1 MATGPGRTPG
11 PRLQNHLFGRDL
23 VPEVTALWAG
33 SCPIKDD
40 PDHFFL
46 QAGVEWVKMEVV
58 KKIAILGSTGSIGRS
73 TLAVVA
79 EHPQEFTV
87 AGLAAGRNVELLA
100 AQIGQF
106 QPALVSVQDE
116 EAAARLRQLLPSGNT
131 RQILAG
137 PQGAATVATAA
148 GADLVVSAMVGAAG
162 LEPTLAAIE
171 AGIPVALAN
180 KETLVAAGS
189 LVMAAA
195 RKKGVALL
203 PVDSEH
209 SALMQAMEGQRRE
222 DVKKLWLTASGGPF
236 RSWPAE
242 KLAEVTPAQ
251 ALRHPNW
258 SMGAKI
264 TIDSATM
271 MNKALEVIEASVL
284 FGLPVDR
291 IGVYIHPQSIIH
303 SLVEYVDG
311 SVIAQLGVP
320 DMRLPI
326 AYALTYPRRLPLSGP
341 PLDLGQI
348 AQLTFE
354 EPDLQ
359 RFPSLKLGYEAARA
373 GGTMPAV
380 LNAANEVAVAAFLEE
395 RLSYR
400 GIPRVVAATMEAHTP
415 APLASLAQV
424 LEVNRW
430 ARECAQDL
438 IARKGAGNPS

>member
-1 MATGPGRTPG
+1 MGWGGVIGPQAR
-11 PRLQNHLFGRDL
+11 RLCYKPLAPFPNFPPH
-23 VPEVTALWAG
+23 
-33 SCPIKDD
+33 
-40 PDHFFL
+40 HFFL
-46 QAGVEWVKMEVV
+46 QVRVESVKMEVV
-58 KKIAILGSTGSIGRS
+58 KNLAILGATGSIGQS

-79 EHPQEFTV
+79 EHPQEFRV
-87 AGLAAGRNVELLA
+87 LGLAAGRNVELLA
-100 AQIGQF
+100 GQIGQF
-106 QPALVSVQDE
+106 QPGLVSVQDE
-116 EAAARLRQLLPSGNT
+116 EAAGRLRELLPSGNT
-131 RQILAG
+131 LQILAG
-137 PQGAATVATAA
+137 PQGAAAVATAA
-148 GADLVVSAMVGAAG
+148 GVDLVVSAMVGAAG
-162 LEPTLAAIE
+162 LEPTLSAIQ

-195 RKKGVALL
+195 REKGVDLL

-209 SALMQAMEGQRRE
+209 SALMQALQGQRRE

-236 RSWPAE
+236 RAWPADR
-242 KLAEVTPAQ
+242 LARVTPAQ

-258 SMGAKI
+258 NMGAKI

-271 MNKALEVIEASVL
+271 MNKALEVIEAAVL
-284 FGLPVDR
+284 FGVPVDR

-303 SLVEYVDG
+303 SLVEFVDG

-354 EPDLQ
+354 EPDVE
-359 RFPSLKLGYEAARA
+359 RFPSLRLGYEAART

-380 LNAANEVAVAAFLEE
+380 LNAANEVAVAAFLEG
-395 RLSYR
+395 RLPFL
-400 GIPRVVAATMEAHTP
+400 GIPRVVEETMGAHTP
-415 APLASLAQV
+415 RPIQDLAHV

-430 ARECAQDL
+430 AREYAQRL
-438 IARKGAGNPS
+438 IEEKGATNLS

>member
-1 MATGPGRTPG
+1 
-11 PRLQNHLFGRDL
+11 
-23 VPEVTALWAG
+23 
-33 SCPIKDD
+33 
-40 PDHFFL
+40 
-46 QAGVEWVKMEVV
+46 
-58 KKIAILGSTGSIGRS
+58 
-73 TLAVVA
+73 
-79 EHPQEFTV
+79 
-87 AGLAAGRNVELLA
+87 
-100 AQIGQF
+100 
-106 QPALVSVQDE
+106 
-116 EAAARLRQLLPSGNT
+116 
-131 RQILAG
+131 
-137 PQGAATVATAA
+137 
-148 GADLVVSAMVGAAG
+148 
-162 LEPTLAAIE
+162 
-171 AGIPVALAN
+171 VALAN

-195 RKKGVALL
+195 QKNGVALL

-242 KLAEVTPAQ
+242 KLAQVTPAQ

-258 SMGAKI
+258 NMGAKI

-303 SLVEYVDG
+303 SLVEFVDG

-341 PLDLGQI
+341 SLDLGRI

-354 EPDLQ
+354 EPDLE
-359 RFPSLKLGYEAARA
+359 RFPSLRLGYEAAQA

-395 RLSYR
+395 RLSYQ
-400 GIPRVVAATMEAHTP
+400 GIPRVVAATMGAH
-415 APLASLAQV
+415 APESLHSLAQV
-424 LEVNRW
+424 LGVNRW
-430 ARECAQDL
+430 ARECAQNL
-438 IARKGAGNPS
+438 IARIGAGKPS